1 MTTGRRIALL
11 AAVLVVAVVGF
22 IILKPDDTKK
32 QDTVATNGQTTPG
45 VTTPGK
51 PAPPPI
57 PQVTVKDGKPV
68 GGVKEIDANKGDRV
82 QFVVQSDV
90 ADEIHV
96 HGYDFMKDVE
106 AGGKVSFSFKAKIDG
121 EFEVELEKH
130 GEQIANLVVQP

>member
-11 AAVLVVAVVGF
+11 AAVLAVAVVGF

-32 QDTVATNGQTTPG
+32 QDTVATTPGETTPQ
-45 VTTPGK
+45 K

-57 PQVTVKDGKPV
+57 PQVTVKGGKPV

-96 HGYDFMKDVE
+96 HGYDIKREVA
-106 AGGKVSFSFKAKIDG
+106 AGTTVAIDFVADKPG
-121 EFEVELEKH
+121 IFEVELEH
-130 GEQIANLVVQP
+130 AALHLTSLRVS